1 MSREPREYYSE
12 KLQGDLGEIAERL
25 DELEY
30 SMESEGWEPE
40 SDYEELLSGVRLELR
55 QAADLVEGLES
66 ASDEQWPDLLEEATE
81 AVAGVGRSYERVAR
95 LVGSLLPEEQ

>member
-40 SDYEELLSGVRLELR
+40 SDYEELLSGVRVELR
-55 QAADLVEGLES
+55 QAAELVEGLV
-66 ASDEQWPDLLEEATE
+66 AAGDEQWPDLLEEATE
-81 AVAGVGRSYERVAR
+81 AVAAVGRSYDRVAK
-95 LVGSLLPEEQ
+95 LVGRMLPEEQ